1 MALVLV
7 LGSHVAGS
15 RVGGTVVS
23 LALALGPGAVEPVHV
38 PTTLLGRHPGWGPP
52 GGGPVELAVMAGMIE
67 GIAANGLFG
76 FMDGVITGYA
86 THPDQVAVM
95 ADAIDR
101 TRTVRPNVLVLVD
114 PVMGDEGRRYVAE
127 GVAEAIIRDLVPRA
141 DVLTPN
147 VTELAILCPGA
158 DTGTRQGCLR
168 AARSL
173 GKRVLVTSAPLEP
186 SDQAAGRTAALW
198 VDPAVPDRARL
209 LVHPVYEGAP
219 RGTGDL
225 VAASLLAGLL
235 SGLDGAAAA
244 ARATAVVA
252 EVVRRSVL
260 WQAGELSLVAAR
272 DALMAAP
279 AVEAIEV
286 AG

>member
-52 GGGPVELAVMAGMIE
+52 GGGPVDAAVMAGMID
-67 GIAANGLFG
+67 GIAGNGLLEKL
-76 FMDGVITGYA
+76 DAVITGYA
-86 THPDQVAVM
+86 SHPDQVAVM
-95 ADAIDR
+95 AAAIDR
-101 TRTVRPNVLVLVD
+101 ARAARPGVLVLVD
-114 PVMGDEGRRYVAE
+114 PVMGDDGRRYVAE
-127 GVAEAIIRDLVPRA
+127 SVVEAVVQHLVPRA
-141 DVLTPN
+141 AVLTPN
-147 VTELAILCPGA
+147 VTELGILCPGA
-158 DTGTRQGCLR
+158 ATGTVTGCLA

-173 GKRVLVTSAPLEP
+173 GRRVLVTSVPVE
-186 SDQAAGRTAALW
+186 AAGRMAALW
-198 VDPAVPDRARL
+198 VDPGRPGTALL
-209 LVHPVYEGAP
+209 LVHPVHDGAP

-225 VAASLLAGLL
+225 VAASLLSGLVG
-235 SGLDGAAAA
+235 GLDGADAA

-260 WQAGELSLVAAR
+260 WQAPELSLVAAR
-272 DALMAAP
+272 DALMDAP
-279 AVEAIEV
+279 AVQAIEV

>member
-7 LGSHVAGS
+7 MGSHVAGS

-38 PTTLLGRHPGWGPP
+38 PTTLLGRHPGWGVP
-52 GGGPVELAVMAGMIE
+52 GGGPVEAGLMAGMIE
-67 GIAANGLFG
+67 GIAGNGLLG
-76 FMDGVITGYA
+76 LLDAVITGYA

-95 ADAIDR
+95 AAAIDR
-101 TRTVRPNVLVLVD
+101 AREARPAVLVLVD
-114 PVMGDEGRRYVAE
+114 PVMGDDGRRYVAE
-127 GVAEAIIRDLVPRA
+127 GVAEAVMEQLVPRA

-147 VTELAILCPGA
+147 VTELELLCPGA
-158 DTGTRQGCLR
+158 DTSGAAGCLA

-173 GKRVLVTSAPLEP
+173 GRRVLVTSVPVAR
-186 SDQAAGRTAALW
+186 AGQTAALW
-198 VDPAVPDRARL
+198 VDPARPGSGLL
-209 LVHPVYEGAP
+209 LVHPVHAGAP

-225 VAASLLAGLL
+225 VAASLLSGLV

-244 ARATAVVA
+244 AHATAVVA

-260 WQAGELSLVAAR
+260 WQAPELSLVAAR
-272 DALMAAP
+272 DALMDAP

>member
-1 MALVLV
+1 MAMVLV
-7 LGSHVAGS
+7 IGSHVAGS
-15 RVGGTVVS
+15 RVGGTVVT

-52 GGGPVELAVMAGMIE
+52 GGGPVSTQLMAGMLE
-67 GIAANGLFG
+67 GIEANGLLSRL
-76 FMDGVITGYA
+76 DAVITGYF
-86 THPDQVAVM
+86 TSPGQVELA

-101 TRTVRPNVLVLVD
+101 ARAARPGVLVLVD
-114 PVMGDEGRRYVAE
+114 PVMGDDGRRYVAD
-127 GVAEAIIRDLVPRA
+127 GVAETVVARLLPRA

-158 DTGTRQGCLR
+158 DTGGVSGCLA

-173 GKRVLVTSAPLEP
+173 GRRVLVTSVPV
-186 SDQAAGRTAALW
+186 DRAGHLATLW
-198 VDPAVPDRARL
+198 VDPARPGAGQL
-209 LVHPVYEGAP
+209 LVHAAEAAAP

-225 VAASLLAGLL
+225 TAASLLAGLVT
-235 SGLDGAAAA
+235 GLDGAAAA

-252 EVVRRSVL
+252 DVVRRSVL
-260 WQAGELSLVAAR
+260 WQAEELSVVAAR
-272 DALMAAP
+272 DSLIAAP
-279 AVEAIEV
+279 AVEMIEV